1 MDAKEESMIRTLMLS
16 TAVLVSSVVMSGQA
30 SAFGHRHHRDGCGSR
45 AVCQAPVRSYYGT
58 SAYTNY
64 RSPRVSVGYGGYGGY
79 RNYSGYRG
87 YGGYGDFGRSYYGN
101 PGYRSGGISI
111 GIGRGVGIGG
121 LGNRGYGLGW

>member
-1 MDAKEESMIRTLMLS
+1 MIRTLMLS

-45 AVCQAPVRSYYGT
+45 AVYQAPVRSYYGT

-64 RSPRVSVGYGGYGGY
+64 RSPRVSVGYGGYGGYRDYGGY